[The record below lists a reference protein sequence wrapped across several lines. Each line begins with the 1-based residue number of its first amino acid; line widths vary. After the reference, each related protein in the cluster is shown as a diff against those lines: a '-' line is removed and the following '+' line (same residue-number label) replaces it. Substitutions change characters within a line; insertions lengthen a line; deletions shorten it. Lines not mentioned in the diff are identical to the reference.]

1 MDDGDAAYEAEEP
14 DEEAELGFIG
24 ALEGEGSAKGQKDEK
39 EDEEETGG
47 EGAHRS
53 SPGAG
58 SSTDRPQAKAKAG
71 STSST
76 PVGLRMANTS
86 VLNKLQERRRE
97 LEESLEKEQAKGDD
111 AEPGE
116 VSKLQLML
124 DQVRDQIK
132 RAQELKKS
140 KGEGMSA
147 RLKADLAAGRNARL
161 AGRNARLAKRKEKS
175 RQRAALHRQSLRK
188 AQAEA
193 RVGREEALE
202 RRFNVPSVLCYRR
215 PGGQVAAPPSRRKK
229 SMLRGRPEER
239 EHSGDE
245 LDEPKERDWSVR
257 PVKMTPEGRE
267 GKKRQ
272 EARRKARATRRCA
285 KRGFRVPQL
294 LAASRFGPCQRSEG
308 LRGRKSPASR
318 RDLHLSPRRCRFHLP
333 GHGTG
338 ATVRSGVADLTEE
351 QKRKVREAIASAP
364 WHREP
369 KTKTGPSGESVGE
382 QAQPAVLS
390 GGKLPD
396 GPPASPG

>member
-86 VLNKLQERRRE
+86 VLKLQERRRE

-161 AGRNARLAKRKEKS
+161 AKRKEKS

-202 RRFNVPSVLCYRR
+202 RRFNVPERARKQDECALLPEAGG
-215 PGGQVAAPPSRRKK
+215 PGCRTALSKGEIHAEGPSRKK
-229 SMLRGRPEER
+229 GSTRAMA
-239 EHSGDE
+239 
-245 LDEPKERDWSVR
+245 
-257 PVKMTPEGRE
+257 MT
-267 GKKRQ
+267 
-272 EARRKARATRRCA
+272 
-285 KRGFRVPQL
+285 
-294 LAASRFGPCQRSEG
+294 
-308 LRGRKSPASR
+308 
-318 RDLHLSPRRCRFHLP
+318 SPRR
-333 GHGTG
+333 GTG
-338 ATVRSGVADLTEE
+338 ASG
-351 QKRKVREAIASAP
+351 P
-364 WHREP
+364 
-369 KTKTGPSGESVGE
+369 
-382 QAQPAVLS
+382 
-390 GGKLPD
+390 
-396 GPPASPG
+396 